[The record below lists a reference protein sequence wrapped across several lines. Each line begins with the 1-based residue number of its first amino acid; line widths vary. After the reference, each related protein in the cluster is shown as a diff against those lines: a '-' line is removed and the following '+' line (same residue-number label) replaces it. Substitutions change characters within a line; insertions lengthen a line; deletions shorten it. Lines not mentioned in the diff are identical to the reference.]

1 MTNFSSRRQSRPGIF
16 VGLIVLATAVT
27 SVISLALQD
36 EEPVA
41 RAVSLA
47 TDGDYESALEIFSFE
62 LESAPEDP
70 KLNYYVGICHH
81 FLERDQE
88 AITYLRTSISKEPSF
103 PEPYYWLA
111 RILLANGERREG
123 IEILNQGLQRFP
135 KNEKL
140 QTLSASSSRD

>member
-1 MTNFSSRRQSRPGIF
+1 MTNFSSRLQSRPGIC
-16 VGLIVLATAVT
+16 VGLIVLATALT
-27 SVISLALQD
+27 SVFSLIVQD
-36 EEPVA
+36 EEAVA
-41 RAVSLA
+41 RAISLA

-81 FLERDQE
+81 FLERDKE
-88 AITYLRTSISKEPSF
+88 GINYLRKSISKEPSF

-111 RILLANGERREG
+111 RILLANGERRGG
-123 IEILNQGLQRFP
+123 IEILDLGLQRFP

-140 QTLSASSSRD
+140 QTLSASSFRD